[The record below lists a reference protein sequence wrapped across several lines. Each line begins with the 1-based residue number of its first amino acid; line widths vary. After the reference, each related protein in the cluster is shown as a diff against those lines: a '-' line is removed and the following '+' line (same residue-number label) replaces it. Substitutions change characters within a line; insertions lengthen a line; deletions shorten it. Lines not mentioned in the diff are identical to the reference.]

1 MMKKYKLQEKN
12 SNYNANNKT
21 TVDKWLPNKIGYF
34 SRTSYEIIN
43 ERNINVVQHRV
54 SKYAVFK

>member
-1 MMKKYKLQEKN
+1 MMKKYKLQKKN

-21 TVDKWLPNKIGYF
+21 TVDKWLPNKIGNF
-34 SRTSYEIIN
+34 SRTSYEISN